1 MHMCFIVNGQKNKKS
16 PLQTEYQT
24 TVIKQIAREIYV
36 TALASSRRPS
46 VSLEY
51 QRLSG
56 QHFPCKI
63 IVDSQKV
70 RISHSCKICSNSAEH
85 EID

>member
-1 MHMCFIVNGQKNKKS
+1 M
-16 PLQTEYQT
+16 
-24 TVIKQIAREIYV
+24 TVIKQITRKIDV

-51 QRLSG
+51 QGLSG

-70 RISHSCKICSNSAEH
+70 RISHSCKVCSNLAER